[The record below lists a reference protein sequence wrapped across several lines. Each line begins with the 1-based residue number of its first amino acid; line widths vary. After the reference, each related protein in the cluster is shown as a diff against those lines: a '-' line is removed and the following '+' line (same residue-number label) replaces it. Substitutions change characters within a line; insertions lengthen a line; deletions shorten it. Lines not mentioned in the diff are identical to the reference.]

1 MGKAKKAKAKAAGQ
15 LKAGVAKRMQGNK
28 KKQRKNS
35 NFNARSGASA
45 GVGVAAAYAKGLSS
59 GEPMFMKMS
68 RAGVVIRHRELVA
81 SITGS
86 ATFTVAAT
94 LALNPGLAAT
104 FPWLSTQ
111 AVGWEQYRF
120 KKLKFCYYT
129 RTATSTPGSMLL
141 VPDYDAA
148 DAAPASEQI
157 ASTYRDV
164 EEEVPWIEEFSCNL
178 DPLAMHPD
186 GNRKFVRT
194 GPLAANLDI
203 KLSDVGN
210 MFACTTDGTITNWGK
225 LWVEYECEFFV
236 PQLPPTGAFNQVG
249 TLLGATGTAA
259 NPVLLPVAFGGIP
272 LTIAGQ
278 VVTATG
284 LVIGQEY
291 LIGYG
296 GTTNVNAPGIGT
308 LVGLTLKNTFVN
320 STNVLSCVSVTATAA
335 TANFTITAGA
345 GIVVPLL
352 FVVGVPT
359 MTA

>member
-1 MGKAKKAKAKAAGQ
+1 MGKAKKAVAKAAGQ
-15 LKAGVAKRMQGNK
+15 LKAGVAKRLQGNK
-28 KKQRKNS
+28 KKQRKSKNANS
-35 NFNARSGASA
+35 RSVAGV

-86 ATFTVAAT
+86 ATFTVAAS
-94 LALNPGLAAT
+94 LALNPGMAAT

-157 ASTYRDV
+157 ASSYRDV
-164 EEEVPWIEEFSCNL
+164 EEEVPWIDEFSCDL
-178 DPLAMHPD
+178 DPRAMHPD

-210 MFACTTDGTITNWGK
+210 MFACTTDGSAINWGK
-225 LWVEYECEFFV
+225 LWVDYEVEFFV

-249 TLLGATGTAA
+249 TLLGASGTAA
-259 NPVLLPVAFGGIP
+259 NPIITPVAYGGIP

-291 LIGYG
+291 YITYG
-296 GTTNVNAPGIGT
+296 GVTDANVTAFGT
-308 LVGLTLKNTFVN
+308 LVGLTLKTTFQNGVAI
-320 STNVLSCVSVTATAA
+320 TVTATAA

-345 GIVVPLL
+345 GIVTPLL
-352 FVVGVPT
+352 IVAGVPT
-359 MTA
+359 MSS